1 MNFLSEE
8 HNDKADGE
16 RHGRKRAYVVTA
28 MYAAVALPATLTFLR
43 VKDAG
48 RLVVRGPNPTPYGYT
63 WSLLLFL
70 VPIAMLSLWFSR
82 YLADRFPKRA
92 FWTAIWVLTP
102 LGFGLD
108 FLLGS
113 LILTFFNP
121 GATLG
126 WSLPAVGGCIPI
138 EEYVFYSTG
147 FLTVLLLYL
156 WCDEYWLSAYNV
168 PDYAAEAKKIPRLAH
183 LHVESVWAGLALL
196 IAAAI
201 YKEFFAPPPFRG
213 GFPLYF
219 AFLLMASFLP
229 SAILFR
235 RTRPFINWPAFS
247 FTMFFVLFVSLLWEA
262 TLGVPYRWWG
272 YQPSAMIGI
281 TIDAWSYLPI
291 EAVLVWVAVT
301 YTTVI
306 FYEAIKIWQ
315 ASGRRLR
322 EVMIGRSRG
331 GNSHAF

>member
-1 MNFLSEE
+1 MDL
-8 HNDKADGE
+8 A
-16 RHGRKRAYVVTA
+16 RKRAYVVMA
-28 MYAAVALPATLTFLR
+28 MAFAVVLPAGLTFLR

-48 RLVVRGPNPTPYGYT
+48 RLVVASPNPTPFGYT
-63 WSLLLFL
+63 WSLLLFITPL
-70 VPIAMLSLWFSR
+70 FMLGWWFSR
-82 YLADRFPKRA
+82 YLADRFPKKA
-92 FWTAIWVLTP
+92 FWTTIWILTP

-113 LILTFFNP
+113 VILEFCNP

-126 WSLPAVGGCIPI
+126 LNLPAVGGSIPI
-138 EEYVFYSTG
+138 EEYIFYFTG

-156 WCDEYWLSAYNV
+156 WCDEYWLSAYNI
-168 PDYAAEAKKIPRLAH
+168 PDYSTEAKKIPRLAQ
-183 LHVESVWAGLALL
+183 LHIESVWVGIALL

-201 YKEFFAPPPFRG
+201 YKWGFAPAAYRK
-213 GFPLYF
+213 GFPWYF
-219 AFLLMASFLP
+219 LFLLLASFLP

-247 FTMFFVLFVSLLWEA
+247 FTLFFLLLVSLLWEA

-272 YQPSAMIGI
+272 YQPEAMIGI

-291 EAVLVWVAVT
+291 EAVFVWIAVT

-306 FYEAIKIWQ
+306 LYEAVKIWH
-315 ASGRRLR
+315 ASGKGAR
-322 EVMIGRSRG
+322 EMLVGPRSQTATAQEGRHEDR
-331 GNSHAF
+331 